1 VRTTAESN
9 PLLYAGSAQRYDELL
24 ERDGRIRAHWQP
36 LIEHLSHGGA
46 EAVRRYIEMT
56 RRLIIENGVTYNV
69 YADPQGR
76 DRPWQLDPLPLLI
89 DGREWREIEAGV
101 KQRAQLLNAL
111 LADLYGPQYLIAEG
125 VVPAELAF
133 GHPNFLWAAHG
144 TRPVGDTWL
153 HLYAADLARAPD
165 GRWWVLSDRTQ
176 TPSGPGYALENRTII
191 ARVLTGPL
199 NELSTRPLSGFFHT
213 LRESLMQLVDDGSH
227 PPLAVVLTPGPFN
240 ETYFE
245 HAYLARHM
253 GLPLVQGQ
261 DLTVRD
267 DTVYLKTLAGLRRV
281 GAILRRLDDDFCDP
295 LELRADSALGVPGL
309 LGAVRAGRVVLANAL
324 GSGVLES
331 AAWLG
336 FLPGA
341 AGLLLGESLRLPS
354 VATWWCGEQPALD
367 YAIANLDRLV
377 VKPAFPNQKFEAR
390 FGRDLDS
397 EERARLLV
405 RLRSR
410 PYAYVAQERISLS
423 QAPSWRAGANV
434 RLAPRTL
441 TVRVYAVATPRG
453 YEVMPGGLAR
463 IAAEGVVDIVS
474 SQRGGGSKDVWVLAE
489 PSATA
494 RAAGTLTSSVT
505 HAAGGAG
512 AGSAGSASA
521 ANPASAASA
530 ASADTHGAQ
539 RYTRHDELPS
549 QLVENL
555 YWLGRYSER
564 CEDKARLL
572 RATLA
577 MRTNAAIWRTAREQC
592 VRYGVLA
599 AEGEPSETLYDDAEE
614 FGLAADLGRL
624 GWCATQSRSRLSAE
638 HWRSISVMQ
647 RHFHDA
653 GAALADPLETLD
665 RLLVSLTALCGFAL
679 DDMTQDDGWRL
690 LMLGRRLERIQFLAG
705 LLATRLASGLPLNQ
719 SELEWL
725 LDVGGVSITYRTRYV
740 SLPQLAP
747 VLRLLIFDET
757 SPRALAFQWTAIRH
771 TLADLG
777 ESLGAVP
784 DEQLEEPVA
793 QLAAIGTS
801 AAEDD
806 GEHGA
811 ARRQLISAALSVLA
825 AAAGRLSDRLALRHF
840 SLVDLDVHTV
850 AS

>member
-1 VRTTAESN
+1 MADPTS
-9 PLLYAGSAQRYDELL
+9 PFLYPGSAQRYDELL
-24 ERDGRIRAHWQP
+24 ERDGSIRAHWRP
-36 LIEHLSHGGA
+36 LIEHLSSGGA
-46 EAVRRYIEMT
+46 DTVRRCVDMT

-89 DGREWREIEAGV
+89 DHREWCELEAGV
-101 KQRAQLLNAL
+101 KQRAQLFNAL
-111 LADLYGPQYLIAEG
+111 LADLYGPQRMIAEG

-144 TRPVGDTWL
+144 VRPPGDTWL

-165 GRWWVLSDRTQ
+165 GRWWVLGDRTQ
-176 TPSGPGYALENRTII
+176 TPSGPGYALENRAII
-191 ARVLTGPL
+191 ARVLPGL
-199 NELSTRPLSGFFHT
+199 VNELGTRPLTGFFNT
-213 LRESLMQLVDDGSH
+213 LRQSLTRLADDASPSLV
-227 PPLAVVLTPGPFN
+227 VVLTAGPFN

-245 HAYLARHM
+245 HAYLARHL
-253 GLPLVQGQ
+253 GLPLVLGQ

-267 DTVYLKTLAGLRRV
+267 DSVFLKTLSGLRRV
-281 GAILRRLDDDFCDP
+281 HVILRRLDDDFCDP

-336 FLPGA
+336 FLPGVA
-341 AGLLLGESLRLPS
+341 RVLLGESLRLPS
-354 VATWWCGEQPALD
+354 VATWWCGERPALE
-367 YAIANLDRLV
+367 YAIAHLDRLV
-377 VKPAFPNQKFEAR
+377 VKPTFPNQKFEPR
-390 FGRDLDS
+390 FGRDLA
-397 EERARLLV
+397 EEEIAALIL

-410 PYAYVAQERISLS
+410 PYAYVAQERVSLS
-423 QAPSWRAGANV
+423 QAPTWRAGANV

-441 TVRVYAVATPRG
+441 TMRVYAVATPQG
-453 YEVMPGGLAR
+453 YVVMPGGLAR
-463 IAAEGVVDIVS
+463 IAAEGVIDIVS
-474 SQRGGGSKDVWVLAE
+474 SQRGGGSKDVWVLTDPDA
-489 PSATA
+489 PAPA
-494 RAAGTLTSSVT
+494 PAPAA
-505 HAAGGAG
+505 
-512 AGSAGSASA
+512 
-521 ANPASAASA
+521 P
-530 ASADTHGAQ
+530 Q
-539 RYTRHDELPS
+539 RYLRHDDLPS

-577 MRTNAAIWRTAREQC
+577 MRTNVSIWRAAREEC
-592 VRYGVLA
+592 VRYGVLTVDGDP
-599 AEGEPSETLYDDAEE
+599 AEGVYDDSTE

-647 RHFHDA
+647 GNFHDA
-653 GAALADPLETLD
+653 GATLADPLETLD

-705 LLATRLASGLPLNQ
+705 LLAERLASDEPPMQG
-719 SELEWL
+719 ELEWL

-740 SLPQLAP
+740 ATPQLAP
-747 VLRLLIFDET
+747 VLQLLIFEPA
-757 SPRALAFQWTAIRH
+757 SPRSLAYQWQALRD
-771 TLADLG
+771 TLADLAA
-777 ESLGAVP
+777 SLGAP
-784 DEQLEEPVA
+784 PKEQLENPIA
-793 QLAAIGTS
+793 PLGAIGITGIEATS
-801 AAEDD
+801 E
-806 GEHGA
+806 EGA
-811 ARRQLISAALSVLA
+811 KRRKMLSAGLTALA
-825 AAAGRLSDRLALRHF
+825 AAAGRQSDRLALRHF
-840 SLVDLDVHTV
+840 SLVDVDLHTV

>member
-1 VRTTAESN
+1 MPVLTMAESN
-9 PLLYAGSAQRYDELL
+9 PFLYPGSAQRYDELL
-24 ERDGRIRAHWQP
+24 ERDGSIRAHWRP
-36 LIEHLSHGGA
+36 LIEHLSSGGA
-46 EAVRRYIEMT
+46 DTVRRCVDMT

-89 DGREWREIEAGV
+89 DHREWRELEAGL

-111 LADLYGPQYLIAEG
+111 LGDLYGPQQLIAEG

-144 TRPVGDTWL
+144 IRPPGNTWL

-176 TPSGPGYALENRTII
+176 TPSGPGYALENRAII
-191 ARVLTGPL
+191 ARVLPGL
-199 NELSTRPLSGFFHT
+199 VNQLGTRPLTGFFNT
-213 LRESLMQLVDDGSH
+213 LRQSLTRLADDAS
-227 PPLAVVLTPGPFN
+227 PPLVVVLTPGPFN

-245 HAYLARHM
+245 HAYLARQL

-267 DTVYLKTLAGLRRV
+267 DSVFLKTLPGLRRV
-281 GAILRRLDDDFCDP
+281 HAILRRLDDDYCDP
-295 LELRADSALGVPGL
+295 LELRAGSALGVPGL
-309 LGAVRAGRVVLANAL
+309 LGAVRAGRVVIANAL

-341 AGLLLGESLRLPS
+341 ARVLLGESLRLPS
-354 VATWWCGEQPALD
+354 VATWWCGEKPALE
-367 YAIANLDRLV
+367 YAVAHLDRLV
-377 VKPAFPNQKFEAR
+377 VKPAFPNQKFEPR
-390 FGRDLDS
+390 FGRDLG
-397 EERARLLV
+397 EEEIAALMV
-405 RLRSR
+405 RLRAR
-410 PYAYVAQERISLS
+410 PYAYVAQERVSLS
-423 QAPSWRAGANV
+423 QAPTWRAGANV

-441 TVRVYAVATPRG
+441 TMRVYAVATPNG
-453 YEVMPGGLAR
+453 YEIMPGGLAR
-463 IAAEGVVDIVS
+463 IAAEGVIDIVS
-474 SQRGGGSKDVWVLAE
+474 SQRGGGSKDVWVLTDPAE
-489 PSATA
+489 PVAKPA
-494 RAAGTLTSSVT
+494 IAA
-505 HAAGGAG
+505 
-512 AGSAGSASA
+512 
-521 ANPASAASA
+521 P
-530 ASADTHGAQ
+530 Q
-539 RYTRHDELPS
+539 RYLRHDDLPS

-592 VRYGVLA
+592 VRYGVLSA
-599 AEGEPSETLYDDAEE
+599 DGDPAEGVYDDAQE

-653 GAALADPLETLD
+653 GSTVADPLEALD

-705 LLATRLASGLPLNQ
+705 LVAARLGAGEPLAQ

-725 LDVGGVSITYRTRYV
+725 LDVGGLSITYRTRYV
-740 SLPQLAP
+740 STPQLAP
-747 VLRLLIFDET
+747 VLQLLIFEQA
-757 SPRALAFQWTAIRH
+757 SPRSLAFQWRVLRE
-771 TLADLG
+771 TLATLAA
-777 ESLGAVP
+777 SLSAQP
-784 DEQLEEPVA
+784 EEQLEDPMA
-793 QLAAIGTS
+793 QLDAIGT
-801 AAEDD
+801 AGVEEE
-806 GEHGA
+806 GEPGA
-811 ARRQLISAALSVLA
+811 ARRKSISAALTALA
-825 AAAGRLSDRLALRHF
+825 AAAGRHSDRLALRHF
-840 SLVDLDVHTV
+840 SLVDVDLHTV

>member
-1 VRTTAESN
+1 MAESN
-9 PLLYAGSAQRYDELL
+9 PFLYPGSAQRYDELL
-24 ERDGRIRAHWQP
+24 ERDGSIRAHWRP
-36 LIEHLSHGGA
+36 LIEHLSRGGA
-46 EAVRRYIEMT
+46 DTVRRCVDMT

-89 DGREWREIEAGV
+89 DHREWRELEAGL

-111 LADLYGPQYLIAEG
+111 LADLYGPQRLIADG

-144 TRPVGDTWL
+144 TRPHGDTWL

-176 TPSGPGYALENRTII
+176 TPSGPGYALENRAII
-191 ARVLTGPL
+191 ARVLPGL
-199 NELSTRPLSGFFHT
+199 VSQLGTRPLTGFFNT
-213 LRESLMQLVDDGSH
+213 LRQGLTRLADDGSA
-227 PPLAVVLTPGPFN
+227 PLVVVLTPGPFN

-245 HAYLARHM
+245 HAYLARQL
-253 GLPLVQGQ
+253 GLPLVLGQ

-267 DTVYLKTLAGLRRV
+267 DSVFLKTLSGLRRV
-281 GAILRRLDDDFCDP
+281 HAILRRLDDDFCDP
-295 LELRADSALGVPGL
+295 LELRAGSALGVPGL

-341 AGLLLGESLRLPS
+341 ARVLLGESLRLPS
-354 VATWWCGEQPALD
+354 VATWWCGEKPALE
-367 YAIANLDRLV
+367 YAIAHLDRLV
-377 VKPAFPNQKFEAR
+377 VKPAFPNQKFEPR
-390 FGRDLDS
+390 FGRDLG
-397 EERARLLV
+397 EEEIAAV
-405 RLRSR
+405 IQRLRSR
-410 PYAYVAQERISLS
+410 PYAYVAQERVSLS
-423 QAPSWRAGANV
+423 QAPTWRAGANV

-441 TVRVYAVATPRG
+441 TVRVYAVATPNG
-453 YEVMPGGLAR
+453 YEIMPGGLAR

-474 SQRGGGSKDVWVLAE
+474 SQRGGGSKDVWVLSD
-489 PSATA
+489 P
-494 RAAGTLTSSVT
+494 AAPAVK
-505 HAAGGAG
+505 AA
-512 AGSAGSASA
+512 A
-521 ANPASAASA
+521 APP
-530 ASADTHGAQ
+530 Q
-539 RYTRHDELPS
+539 RYLRHDDLPA

-577 MRTNAAIWRTAREQC
+577 MRTNTSIWRTAREEC
-592 VRYGVLA
+592 VRHGVLTEDGDPV
-599 AEGEPSETLYDDAEE
+599 EGVFDDALE
-614 FGLAADLGRL
+614 FGLTADLGRL

-647 RHFHDA
+647 RHFHEA
-653 GAALADPLETLD
+653 GATLADPLESLD

-679 DDMTQDDGWRL
+679 DDMTQDDGWRM

-705 LLATRLASGLPLNQ
+705 LVAARLAAGEPLQ
-719 SELEWL
+719 QGELEWL

-740 SLPQLAP
+740 ATPQLAS
-747 VLRLLIFDET
+747 VLQLLIFEPT
-757 SPRALAFQWTAIRH
+757 SPRALAFQWRVLCDA
-771 TLADLG
+771 LAELA
-777 ESLGAVP
+777 ESLSAP
-784 DEQLEEPVA
+784 PAEQIEDPMAALS
-793 QLAAIGTS
+793 AIGT
-801 AAEDD
+801 AGVEDD
-806 GEHGA
+806 GALGVERRALIA
-811 ARRQLISAALSVLA
+811 AGLMALA
-825 AAAGRLSDRLALRHF
+825 AAAGRHSDRLALRHF
-840 SLVDLDVHTV
+840 SLVDVDLHAL

>member
-1 VRTTAESN
+1 MADPN
-9 PLLYAGSAQRYDELL
+9 PFLYPGSAQRYDELL
-24 ERDGRIRAHWQP
+24 ERDGSIRAHWRP
-36 LIEHLSHGGA
+36 LIEHLSSGGA
-46 EAVRRYIEMT
+46 DTVRRCVDMT

-89 DGREWREIEAGV
+89 DHREWRELEAGLR
-101 KQRAQLLNAL
+101 QRAQLLNAL
-111 LADLYGPQYLIAEG
+111 LADLYGPQKLIADG

-144 TRPVGDTWL
+144 TRPAGNTWL

-176 TPSGPGYALENRTII
+176 TPSGPGYALENRAII
-191 ARVLTGPL
+191 ARVLPGL
-199 NELSTRPLSGFFHT
+199 VNQLGTRPLTGFFNT
-213 LRESLMQLVDDGSH
+213 LRQSLTRLADDAS
-227 PPLAVVLTPGPFN
+227 PPLVVVLTPGPFN

-245 HAYLARHM
+245 HAYLARQLGM
-253 GLPLVQGQ
+253 PLVLGQ

-267 DTVYLKTLAGLRRV
+267 DSVFLKTLSGLRRV
-281 GAILRRLDDDFCDP
+281 HAILRRLDDDFCDP
-295 LELRADSALGVPGL
+295 LELRAGSALGVPGL
-309 LGAVRAGRVVLANAL
+309 LGAVRAGRVVVANAL

-341 AGLLLGESLRLPS
+341 ARVLLGESLRLPS
-354 VATWWCGEQPALD
+354 VATWWCGEKPALE
-367 YAIANLDRLV
+367 YAIAHLDRLV
-377 VKPAFPNQKFEAR
+377 VKPAFPNQNFEAR
-390 FGRDLDS
+390 FGRDLG
-397 EERARLLV
+397 EEEIAALIV

-410 PYAYVAQERISLS
+410 PYAYVAQERVSLS
-423 QAPSWRAGANV
+423 QAPTWRAGANV

-441 TVRVYAVATPRG
+441 TMRVYAVATPNG
-453 YEVMPGGLAR
+453 YEIMPGGLAR

-474 SQRGGGSKDVWVLAE
+474 SQRGGGSKDIWVLSDPAAPAARPA
-489 PSATA
+489 PSA
-494 RAAGTLTSSVT
+494 
-505 HAAGGAG
+505 
-512 AGSAGSASA
+512 
-521 ANPASAASA
+521 P
-530 ASADTHGAQ
+530 Q
-539 RYTRHDELPS
+539 RYLRHDDLPS

-577 MRTNAAIWRTAREQC
+577 MRTNAAIWRSAREEC
-592 VRYGVLA
+592 VRYGVLTA
-599 AEGEPSETLYDDAEE
+599 DGDPVEGVYDDALE
-614 FGLAADLGRL
+614 FGLTADLGRL

-647 RHFHDA
+647 RHFNDA
-653 GAALADPLETLD
+653 GATLADPLETLD

-690 LMLGRRLERIQFLAG
+690 LMLGRRLERIQFLSG
-705 LLATRLASGLPLNQ
+705 LLAARLSADEPLGQ

-740 SLPQLAP
+740 ATPQLAP
-747 VLRLLIFDET
+747 VLQLLIFEQA
-757 SPRALAFQWTAIRH
+757 SPRSLAFQWRVLCD
-771 TLADLG
+771 TLAALAD
-777 ESLGAVP
+777 SLHAQPAEQIDDPMAKLAGIGTAGVEDEGQAGAVRRG
-784 DEQLEEPVA
+784 LI
-793 QLAAIGTS
+793 AAGLT
-801 AAEDD
+801 A
-806 GEHGA
+806 
-811 ARRQLISAALSVLA
+811 LA
-825 AAAGRLSDRLALRHF
+825 AAGGRHSDRLALRHF
-840 SLVDLDVHTV
+840 SLVDVDLHAV